1 MISDSFEELKN
12 TRLKNR
18 NRLMIAQ
25 ININSLRNKFELP
38 VRMMHHDLDTLLI
51 CETKI
56 ACSFPTAQCQ
66 MEGFTT
72 YRLDR
77 NANGGGILLY
87 IRTDIPSILL
97 NSDILI
103 ESCHIETTIR
113 K

>member
-12 TRLKNR
+12 TMLKNR

-56 ACSFPTAQCQ
+56 ACSVPNRRF
-66 MEGFTT
+66 
-72 YRLDR
+72 YNLSVR
-77 NANGGGILLY
+77 
-87 IRTDIPSILL
+87 
-97 NSDILI
+97 
-103 ESCHIETTIR
+103 
-113 K
+113 